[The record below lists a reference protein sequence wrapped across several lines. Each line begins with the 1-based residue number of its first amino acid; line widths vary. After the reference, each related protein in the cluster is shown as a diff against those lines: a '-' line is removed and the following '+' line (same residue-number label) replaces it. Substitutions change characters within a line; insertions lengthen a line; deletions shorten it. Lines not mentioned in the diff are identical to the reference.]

1 MKDKV
6 FWEAF
11 DRMGNWLRKVMT
23 GRYGVDEL
31 SRFLT
36 TAALAALVL
45 SLLFDNLFSLVF
57 WLLAIGALVWSY
69 IRLFSRNTYRR
80 KAENNAYLTLRYA
93 LTRKFSGLKQRL
105 RQKKYYRFYKCPSCG
120 VTTRVPKGKGTIRI
134 TCPRCGESFIR
145 KS

>member
-1 MKDKV
+1 
-6 FWEAF
+6 
-11 DRMGNWLRKVMT
+11 MGNWLRKVMT

-36 TAALAALVL
+36 VAALAMLVL
-45 SLLFDNLFSLVF
+45 SMLFNNGFSLLF
-57 WLLAIGALVWSY
+57 WLLAIVSLVWSY
-69 IRLFSRNTYRR
+69 FRLFSRNTYKR

-93 LTRKFSGLKQRL
+93 ATRKITGVKQRL

-120 VTTRVPKGKGTIRI
+120 VTTRVPKGKGKIRI
-134 TCPRCGESFIR
+134 TCPKCGESFIR